1 MVSHQ
6 KDERMN
12 GYDGEENVN
21 TIEEARVTY

>member
-12 GYDGEENVN
+12 GYNGEENIN